1 MISFKTFLLLFA
13 LICISQS
20 SGTEEYACN
29 HDEVEH
35 DSGLLDV
42 EEDMSSLQN
51 DDGRVLAES
60 SYPNLRI
67 YPYYEFLKQSAP
79 SSYASYF
86 QNDLI
91 PPVISYFQSA
101 LRIKYPISG
110 NLKLGSSVNS
120 ICERSTPSFLKSTGV
135 SADLFLYI
143 DSGASSSTQT
153 ANSKFCYRSSSTKRP
168 LISRIMVFRNRIL
181 EAKGDVLLHEKNMY
195 VMMHELTH
203 GLGFSNYAYGDFL
216 TDSGS
221 RRTGHIKSVRVA
233 GSTRTVIDVPALT
246 NRVRS
251 FFGCS
256 TIPGAPMENDGG
268 SSTASSHFERRL
280 FVYDMMSSGGIHGRR
295 ITEFDL
301 AMLESSGWYVPNYS
315 YAEPYF
321 FGQGQGC
328 DFINGACS
336 ASEFNTE
343 YCSGS
348 SRGCSPHG
356 LSGGYCQSDSL
367 SNGCR
372 YNYPNEDFHCEN
384 PDAEDYA
391 RLPNHEVFGR
401 GVGSRCF
408 AGNLNTR
415 SSSSGATSFC
425 FKYNCVGTGSF
436 TQLEVLVGQ
445 NKIICTQEGTK
456 TLSGFYG
463 AIKCPDP
470 QTFCNTIGKP
480 YCPKNCMGRGTCV
493 NNKCQCNSGFKG
505 TDCGLRV

>member
-1 MISFKTFLLLFA
+1 
-13 LICISQS
+13 
-20 SGTEEYACN
+20 
-29 HDEVEH
+29 VEH

-42 EEDMSSLQN
+42 EEDMSSLHN
-51 DDGRVLAES
+51 DGRVLAES
-60 SYPNLRI
+60 SYPNIRI
-67 YPYYEFLKQSAP
+67 YPYFEFLKQTAS

-91 PPVISYFQSA
+91 PPVISYFQAA
-101 LRIKYPISG
+101 LKVKYPVVG
-110 NLKLGSSVNS
+110 NLKLSSSVSS
-120 ICERSTPSFLKSTGV
+120 ICERSTPSLLKTTGV
-135 SADLFLYI
+135 NADMFIYF

-153 ANSKFCYRSSSTKRP
+153 ANSKFCYRASGTKRP
-168 LISRIMVFRNRIL
+168 LVTRVMVFRNRIL
-181 EAKGDVLLHEKNMY
+181 EAKGDVLAHEKNMY
-195 VMMHELTH
+195 VMMHEMTH
-203 GLGFSNYAYGDFL
+203 AFGFSTYSYSDFL
-216 TDSGS
+216 DDNGNRRSGHVKTTS
-221 RRTGHIKSVRVA
+221 VA
-233 GSTRTVIDVPALT
+233 GSSRTVINVPALT

-268 SSTASSHFERRL
+268 SSTASSHFERKL

-328 DFINGACS
+328 NFLTSCS
-336 ASEFNTE
+336 VSQFGEE

-384 PDAEDYA
+384 PDGEDNA
-391 RLPNHEVFGR
+391 RLPSHEVFGR
-401 GVGSRCF
+401 GAGSKCF
-408 AGNLNTR
+408 SGSLNTR
-415 SSSSGATSFC
+415 SSSNGATSFC
-425 FKYNCVGTGSF
+425 FKYNCIGTGSF
-436 TQLEVLVGQ
+436 TQLEVLVGS
-445 NKIICTQEGTK
+445 NKLTCTKEGSQTM
-456 TLSGFYG
+456 SGFYG
-463 AIKCPDP
+463 SINCPDP

-493 NNKCQCNSGFKG
+493 DNKCQCNSGFKG
-505 TDCGLRV
+505 TDCGLRA